1 MVPNKAGKIDVAVIV
16 FIHSLFR
23 RFPQHILI
31 ESGPCGGSIPY
42 RGLRTNF
49 VVKEACEDS
58 PTQIV

>member
-1 MVPNKAGKIDVAVIV
+1 MVPNKAGKIDVALIV
-16 FIHSLFR
+16 YIHSLFR

-31 ESGPCGGSIPY
+31 ENGRSGVSIPY

-58 PTQIV
+58 PTQTV